1 VTKQPKI
8 KGGILFL
15 SSNILN
21 GGTGVLAHKFQQEP
35 GLKSSRAPFRMYLSK
50 GQLMNERSAASCV
63 SLFALRL
70 LVVGV
75 LVSSTLLAYNFS
87 FGGAV

>member
-1 VTKQPKI
+1 MLVSVQQHFKV
-8 KGGILFL
+8 GGR
-15 SSNILN
+15 
-21 GGTGVLAHKFQQEP
+21 TGVLRAHKFQQEP
-35 GLKSSRAPFRMYLSK
+35 GLKSSRAPFPIYLSK
-50 GQLMNERSAASCV
+50 GQLMNERSAASSAVLCCV

-70 LVVGV
+70 FWVVGV